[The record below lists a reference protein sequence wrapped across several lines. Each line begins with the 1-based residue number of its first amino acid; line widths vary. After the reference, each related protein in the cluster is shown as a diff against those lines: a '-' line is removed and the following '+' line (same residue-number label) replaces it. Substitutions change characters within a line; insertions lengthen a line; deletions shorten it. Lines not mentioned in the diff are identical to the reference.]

1 MNEIDTLSS
10 GEISPYSPGAPVLSP
25 INSAPDTWGNNDLL
39 REDHR
44 HQSGLKLFG
53 ASLPA
58 GTTQQQVEV
67 MMGQLGGV
75 FMADFSS
82 LGYPQAYINAAV
94 QFMTANA
101 TKAPYHVRQLHNFNL
116 HGQDDYLGH
125 AFGNMVQGL
134 SGSPRAK
141 QQFVTACLQW
151 LARASKQLS
160 QNPAEGSVTSPRTA
174 TNSSDPTDALSDA
187 QYAAVVKAND
197 TAKAQT
203 YGYLQNLWGDSFQS
217 NLRMVDA
224 YFTSLPIH
232 EQRTLDVYTTGWI
245 RALNTKE
252 IILGLYQQAIGI
264 HSMPTS
270 GGAVA
275 TEIAQCEHVMKVDRK
290 RWLADERLQAR
301 YRELLRIRSGG

>member
-1 MNEIDTLSS
+1 MPPNDIDLYSND
-10 GEISPYSPGAPVLSP
+10 GGLAPYTPSQPLAP
-25 INSAPDTWGNNDLL
+25 APDWGQTTDVDLT
-39 REDHR
+39 RDYTR
-44 HQSGLKLFG
+44 HTGGGQSVFG
-53 ASLPA
+53 QTLPA
-58 GTTQQQVEV
+58 GVSIADMQNAFGQLATVFQSDFTALKHKPSHIQAAVSWMINALTNPPQQQRQHHSYNLYEHKSDPIFQAFANYAHDHGFSNKFVQDACWWITETTKKLNTQQV
-67 MMGQLGGV
+67 
-75 FMADFSS
+75 
-82 LGYPQAYINAAV
+82 QA
-94 QFMTANA
+94 
-101 TKAPYHVRQLHNFNL
+101 
-116 HGQDDYLGH
+116 
-125 AFGNMVQGL
+125 
-134 SGSPRAK
+134 SG
-141 QQFVTACLQW
+141 
-151 LARASKQLS
+151 
-160 QNPAEGSVTSPRTA
+160 PAPRTA
-174 TNSSDPTDALSDA
+174 PNSDPTDALSDA

-197 TAKAQT
+197 AAKAQT